1 MNLWTGP
8 QSEHSTSFLK
18 IQEVSSHSLGQ
29 DEMFCHIMQW
39 LFIASI
45 WQCFTAYKQNI
56 GKRACM
62 QKFSSRTC
70 ANKKP
75 KQKKILLSLRF
86 LHCNHNNYNVQC
98 SITGRL
104 GMAQLRC
111 ALRRMDGGLKL
122 LVPEIWG
129 ASFLQVHR
137 MTKISHLWP
146 PRFQEGTALMPEK

>member
-1 MNLWTGP
+1 MTSTYCINSIG
-8 QSEHSTSFLK
+8 EHAVVNSVTIEVKLLTSWICEQDLNQNIQQVFLK

-29 DEMFCHIMQW
+29 DEMFCYIMQW

-56 GKRACM
+56 GKRAYM
-62 QKFSSRTC
+62 QKFSNRTC

-75 KQKKILLSLRF
+75 KQKKLLLSLRF
-86 LHCNHNNYNVQC
+86 LHCNHNSYNVHC

-104 GMAQLRC
+104 GMVQLRC

-129 ASFLQVHR
+129 A
-137 MTKISHLWP
+137 
-146 PRFQEGTALMPEK
+146 